1 MQHPNGRRRALG
13 ALAATAICPGLAL
26 AQASYPDRPIKYLV
40 PYTAGGGAD
49 FIARVVAEG
58 LTKHLGQPVIVEN
71 RPGAS
76 GVIATQLG
84 ANAAPDGYTILL
96 AGVDAL
102 AFNTAMFDKLPYDPQ
117 KDFTYVSLQAK
128 LDMMVVVREES
139 PYKTL
144 AELIAAIQA
153 KPGVVSFASPGKG
166 TPHYL
171 GMELFLK
178 ENKLRAL
185 GIQYQG
191 VAPAVRDILAGIIDF
206 GFIDL
211 AATLPQV
218 KANKV
223 RVLGVAAKTRIAALP
238 NVPTLGE
245 LGYPF
250 ISYVWN
256 GIVMPAGVPKPV
268 LDRFIRAMRET
279 MRDETLRA
287 TFAASGIE
295 PMFTTPEEYRNLT
308 LAEIKRWGPSIRE
321 LGIKL

>member
-139 PYKTL
+139 FSPTMSFDAALRRRLETALPGAPVLETGAGHDAGVL
-144 AELIAAIQA
+144 AARLPAAMLFVRN
-153 KPGVVSFASPGKG
+153 PSGVSHSPEEHVEDADAERGA
-166 TPHYL
+166 
-171 GMELFLK
+171 E
-178 ENKLRAL
+178 A
-185 GIQYQG
+185 
-191 VAPAVRDILAGIIDF
+191 LAG
-206 GFIDL
+206 
-211 AATLPQV
+211 
-218 KANKV
+218 
-223 RVLGVAAKTRIAALP
+223 VLMGAI
-238 NVPTLGE
+238 
-245 LGYPF
+245 
-250 ISYVWN
+250 
-256 GIVMPAGVPKPV
+256 
-268 LDRFIRAMRET
+268 
-279 MRDETLRA
+279 
-287 TFAASGIE
+287 
-295 PMFTTPEEYRNLT
+295 
-308 LAEIKRWGPSIRE
+308 
-321 LGIKL
+321 